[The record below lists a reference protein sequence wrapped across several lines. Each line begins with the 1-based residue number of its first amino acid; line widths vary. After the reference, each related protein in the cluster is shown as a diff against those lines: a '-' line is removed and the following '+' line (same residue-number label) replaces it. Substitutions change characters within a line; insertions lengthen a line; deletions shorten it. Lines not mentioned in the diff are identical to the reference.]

1 MQTLIRNTMKRTT
14 KTALAATTAALAA
27 FICQPTA
34 QAQTA
39 DSLIDKLVEKGVLS
53 VKEGQA
59 LREESDKD
67 FTRAYQAKS
76 GLPDW
81 VTALR
86 IGGDVRL
93 RYDGVYMD
101 PDNGGPVS
109 VDRNRL
115 RHRTRL
121 GVTATLQDDFEVGIR
136 LTSSEN
142 KSSGMTPQGDP
153 ISGNDTF
160 TNNGSKKLL
169 WIDLAYAKWQFLNQP
184 DWSATFIG
192 GKMENPF
199 VFSEVVFDS
208 DYTPEGG
215 AVQVAYN
222 LNDQQSLKFNGGFFS
237 LVESSGSSKDSFL
250 FGTQVRLD
258 SVWNPHVSTSF
269 GVSALGLTDKQN
281 LTHVGPVTTAVGAAV
296 STANPNVP
304 DVSRGNTRVSSTGA
318 LTSSFNPI
326 VVDGS
331 LTYTKESFPMYP
343 GAFPIK
349 FMVDYVN
356 NLSVSPNLATSPIG
370 AGKKRGEAYSVGM
383 TLGKSGKKGTWDL
396 TYKWKHLESNYWFEE
411 VVDSDHGGWY
421 QTSPFTGGG
430 GTGYGAGTNIRGH
443 YMRAAYSPYDSLT
456 LSVNYYLFNLIDKP
470 VGALSSTAGRIQVD
484 AAFKF

>member
-1 MQTLIRNTMKRTT
+1 MKHTT
-14 KTALAATTAALAA
+14 KTVLAATTAALTA
-27 FICQPTA
+27 FICQPSA
-34 QAQTA
+34 QAQSA
-39 DSLIDKLVEKGVLS
+39 DTLIDKLVEKGILTT
-53 VKEGQA
+53 KEAQS
-59 LREESDKD
+59 LRDEADKD
-67 FTRAYQAKS
+67 FTRAYSAKS
-76 GLPDW
+76 GLPEW

-86 IGGDVRL
+86 VSGDVRL
-93 RYDGVYMD
+93 RYDGIYMD
-101 PDNGGPVS
+101 PDSGGATS

-136 LTSSEN
+136 LTSGEN
-142 KSSGMTPQGDP
+142 KSTGNNGMGDP
-153 ISGNDTF
+153 ISGNDSF

-169 WIDLAYAKWQFLNQP
+169 WLDLAYAKWQFLNQP
-184 DWSATFIG
+184 EWSATFIG

-199 VFSEVVFDS
+199 VFSEVMFDS

-215 AVQVAYN
+215 AFQMAYN
-222 LNDQQSLKFNGGFFS
+222 LNDQQSVKFNGGFFS

-250 FGTQVRLD
+250 FGAQLRLD
-258 SVWNPHVSTSF
+258 SVWNQHIATTVGLS
-269 GVSALGLTDKQN
+269 VLGITDKQN
-281 LTHVGPVTTAVGAAV
+281 LTHAAAG
-296 STANPNVP
+296 ANPNVP

-356 NLSVSPNLATSPIG
+356 NLSVSQTPAGTFLG
-370 AGKKRGEAYSVGM
+370 VGKKRGEAYSVGM

-396 TYKWKHLESNYWFEE
+396 TYKWKNLESNYWFEE

-421 QTSPFTGGG
+421 QTSPFAAAPSTA
-430 GTGYGAGTNIRGH
+430 GTGYGAGTNLRGH

-470 VGALSSTAGRIQVD
+470 IGALSSTAGRIQVD